1 MPALMEVI
9 GGLSVKKV
17 HKIYYILGKP
27 SPHGEVGGFRY
38 GVPCTCQLSWLAVE
52 RPWIGNG
59 WTLSSLSAQTGR
71 EYAPST
77 L

>member
-1 MPALMEVI
+1 MKVI

-17 HKIYYILGKP
+17 HDKIYYILGKS

-59 WTLSSLSAQTGR
+59 
-71 EYAPST
+71 
-77 L
+77 